1 MTISPIYS
9 PCKEERRSNPHLFG
23 TFARTSVVRILSL
36 PEYGKQTFFL
46 PGKGFLMLAKVLSGA
61 IIGIDAYVVE
71 VEVDIAQGLPVF
83 TTVGLPD
90 GAVKESKE
98 RVKSAIK
105 NSGYDF
111 PPKRITVNLAPA
123 DVKKEGAG
131 FDLPIALGILTAL
144 EIVTKDRL
152 EDYLLLGEL
161 SLDGRVKAIRGALSL
176 AMAAKSTG
184 KRGVILPRENAEE
197 AAVVQG
203 IDVLGVNAL
212 SDVVDLLNGQKSIP
226 STSVNLQEIFSRERH
241 YVDDFNEVKG
251 QEHVKRALEIAAAGG
266 HNIIMVGPPGAGK
279 TMLAKRI
286 PTILPDL
293 SFDEAIEIT
302 RIYSVL
308 GLLAPHSA
316 LIASRPFRSPHH
328 TISDAGLVGGGQIPK
343 PGEVSLSHNGV
354 LFLDELP
361 EFKKNVL
368 EVLRQPLEDGR
379 VTISR
384 ALSSLTFP
392 STFMLVAA
400 MNPCPCGFYTD
411 PNRECTCT
419 IPQILRY
426 RSKISGPL
434 MDRIDIHIEVPAVRY
449 RDLTGE
455 TSGEDSE
462 TIKRRVDQARAIQ
475 QGRFSGKR
483 IYCNA
488 QMTSRHLKKYCQI
501 GDDSKTLL
509 EQAID
514 KLGLSARAYTRILKI
529 ARTIADLEN
538 TEFITAAHIAEAIQY
553 RSMDRT
559 LL

>member
-1 MTISPIYS
+1 MSS
-9 PCKEERRSNPHLFG
+9 
-23 TFARTSVVRILSL
+23 
-36 PEYGKQTFFL
+36 
-46 PGKGFLMLAKVLSGA
+46 
-61 IIGIDAYVVE
+61 
-71 VEVDIAQGLPVF
+71 
-83 TTVGLPD
+83 
-90 GAVKESKE
+90 
-98 RVKSAIK
+98 
-105 NSGYDF
+105 
-111 PPKRITVNLAPA
+111 VNLAPA

-131 FDLPIALGILTAL
+131 FDLPIAVGILAAL
-144 EIVTKDRL
+144 GVASPILL
-152 EDYLLLGEL
+152 EEYLLLGEL
-161 SLDGRVKAIRGALSL
+161 SLDGRVKSIRGALSL
-176 AMAAKSTG
+176 AMAAKSKG
-184 KRGVILPRENAEE
+184 KRGVLLPKENAEE

-203 IDVLGVNAL
+203 IDVLGVDVL
-212 SDVVDLLNGQKSIP
+212 SEVVDFLNGQKTILP
-226 STSVNLQEIFSRERH
+226 TFVDLQEIFSREKH
-241 YVDDFNEVKG
+241 YAEDFNEVKG

-286 PTILPDL
+286 STVLPDL
-293 SFDEAIEIT
+293 SFEEAIEVT
-302 RIYSVL
+302 RVYSVL
-308 GLLAPHSA
+308 GLLPPHSA
-316 LIASRPFRSPHH
+316 LIATRPFRSPHH
-328 TISDAGLVGGGQIPK
+328 TISDAGLIGGSHIPR

-392 STFMLVAA
+392 SSFMLVAA

-419 IPQILRY
+419 LPQILRY
-426 RSKISGPL
+426 RSRISGPL

-455 TSGEDSE
+455 ASGEDSE
-462 TIKRRVDQARAIQ
+462 TIKGRVNRARELQ
-475 QGRFSGKR
+475 RLRFNGKR

-488 QMTSRHLKKYCQI
+488 QMTPRYLKKYCQI
-501 GDDSKTLL
+501 REDSKALL

-529 ARTIADLEN
+529 ARTIADLESV
-538 TEFITAAHIAEAIQY
+538 EEITAQHIAEAIQY
-553 RSMDRT
+553 RSLDRT

>member
-1 MTISPIYS
+1 
-9 PCKEERRSNPHLFG
+9 
-23 TFARTSVVRILSL
+23 
-36 PEYGKQTFFL
+36 
-46 PGKGFLMLAKVLSGA
+46 MLAKVLIGA
-61 IIGIDAYVVE
+61 ILGIDAYVVD

-83 TTVGLPD
+83 ATVGLPD
-90 GAVKESKE
+90 GAVKEAKE

-111 PPKRITVNLAPA
+111 PAKRITVNLAPA

-131 FDLPIALGILTAL
+131 FDLPIAIGILTAL
-144 EIVTKDRL
+144 EVVRKEGL
-152 EDYLLLGEL
+152 KDYLLLGEL

-176 AMAAKSTG
+176 AMAAKETR
-184 KRGVILPRENAEE
+184 KRGVILPKENAEE

-203 IDVLGVNAL
+203 IEVLGVEGLA
-212 SDVVDLLNGQKSIP
+212 DVVDFFNGLKVISP
-226 STSVNLQEIFSRERH
+226 SRVDLQDVFSRQRQYTE
-241 YVDDFNEVKG
+241 DFNEVKG

-293 SFDEAIEIT
+293 SFEEAIEVT
-302 RIYSVL
+302 RIYSVM
-308 GLLAPHSA
+308 GLLSPQSA
-316 LIASRPFRSPHH
+316 LIAFRPFRSPHH
-328 TISDAGLVGGGQIPK
+328 TISDAGLIGGGQIPK

-368 EVLRQPLEDGR
+368 EVLRQPLEDGK

-392 STFMLVAA
+392 SSFMLIAA

-419 IPQILRY
+419 VPQILRY

-434 MDRIDIHIEVPAVRY
+434 MDRIDIHIEVPAVKY

-455 TSGEDSE
+455 SSGEDSE
-462 TIKRRVDQARAIQ
+462 TIKRRVNQARDVQ
-475 QGRFSGKR
+475 RERFSGKR
-483 IYCNA
+483 LYCNA
-488 QMTSRHLKKYCQI
+488 QMASRHLKKYCQI
-501 GDDSKTLL
+501 GEDSKTLL
-509 EQAID
+509 ELAID

-529 ARTIADLEN
+529 ARTIADLEKV
-538 TEFITAAHIAEAIQY
+538 ERIGPVHISEAIQY
-553 RSMDRT
+553 RSLDRT